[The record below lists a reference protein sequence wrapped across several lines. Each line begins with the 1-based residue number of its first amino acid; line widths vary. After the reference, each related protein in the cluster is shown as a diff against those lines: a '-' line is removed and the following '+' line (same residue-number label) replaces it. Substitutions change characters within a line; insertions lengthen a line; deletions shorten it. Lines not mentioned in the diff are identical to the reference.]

1 MRILLIG
8 KSGMMEDWL
17 HACSKHAYIVRED
30 VDQKFLSSNRFDFVI
45 DLHLENDERKKEI
58 LHILHENIDH
68 SIPILSNSVC
78 VTSTEIA
85 SWLGDVERV
94 VGLAWLPTFLNAD
107 RVEVS
112 FSWNSQRQHLVRVS
126 DFFSSLGKSV
136 EIVTDN
142 IGMVFPRIL
151 CMIINE
157 AYFAMEQG
165 VADADAIDT
174 AMKLATNYPM
184 GPVEWGKKL
193 GLKNVRVI
201 LQTLH
206 TEFGDDR
213 YRPAPLLKKTSF
225 EYGFSQSTGVSDA
238 S

>member
-8 KSGMMEDWL
+8 KSGMMEEWV
-17 HACSKHAYIVRED
+17 HACSMHECITRED
-30 VDQKFLSSNRFDFVI
+30 VDRKFLSSNRFDLVV
-45 DLHLENDERKKEI
+45 DLHLENGEQKKEI
-58 LHILHENIDH
+58 LQMLHANLDR
-68 SIPILSNSVC
+68 SIPIITNGIC
-78 VTSTEIA
+78 VTTTEIA
-85 SWLGDVERV
+85 SWLGDAERV

-107 RVEVS
+107 RVEIS
-112 FSWNSQRQHLVRVS
+112 FASKSERQHLVHVS

-136 EIVTDN
+136 EIVTDT

-151 CMIINE
+151 CMIIDE

-165 VADADAIDT
+165 IADADAIDT

-184 GPVEWGKKL
+184 GPVEWGRKI
-193 GLKNVRVI
+193 GLRNVLIV
-201 LQTLH
+201 LKTLH

-225 EYGFSQSTGVSDA
+225 EY
-238 S
+238 